1 MKTFRRILAIV
12 ISVLITVS
20 AFSMTAFAAEGDDTS
35 TSSTSVSSEAE
46 PEVVPDPEKM
56 TVTVTTDKENYDV
69 GDTVTVYINVKNNYN
84 ATALRFPVMYD
95 SEVFEL
101 PTLPNVKALNTAA
114 TAGTIG
120 YNAEN
125 DGSLIPENYDSSSFG
140 CILLQWTAK
149 VTDGVVGA
157 INAPD
162 GENCFSFE
170 LTVKKAAGG
179 KTGTIFVPSESDLF
193 YNQAIEVASD
203 ASTIYYIKDAIENLY
218 EFIDVDAIINAI
230 NMMLIP
236 NDAYGTPAT
245 VDENNLFVWGFAT
258 GIAGNSQIKQYV
270 SSTGGAVI
278 RSVSTELGFGTGT
291 KINLYD
297 GTDILKTYTLII
309 FGDLNGDAFADSN
322 DCLSIRKVATGIED
336 FADLAVKF
344 AADINDDGNIDGNDQ
359 LTLEKASSGSVEISQ
374 DREVVA

>member
-1 MKTFRRILAIV
+1 MKSFRRILAIV
-12 ISVLITVS
+12 ISVLITIS
-20 AFSMTAFAAEGDDTS
+20 AFGMTAFAAEGDAT
-35 TSSTSVSSEAE
+35 TTTTTTVSSETE

-101 PTLPNVKALNTAA
+101 PTLPNVKALNTAS
-114 TAGTIG
+114 TAGTVG

-149 VTDGVVGA
+149 VTDGVVGS

-245 VDENNLFVWGFAT
+245 VDEDNLYVWGFNVGLT
-258 GIAGNSQIKQYV
+258 GNSQIKQYV

-297 GTDILKTYTLII
+297 GTDILKSYIIII
-309 FGDLNGDAFADSN
+309 FGDVNGDSLIDSTDALEVSKVAYSLESFADRSISFASDVNFDGIVDSN
-322 DCLSIRKVATGIED
+322 DDLLTRKVAYNLDTIDQNHD
-336 FADLAVKF
+336 FA
-344 AADINDDGNIDGNDQ
+344 
-359 LTLEKASSGSVEISQ
+359 
-374 DREVVA
+374 